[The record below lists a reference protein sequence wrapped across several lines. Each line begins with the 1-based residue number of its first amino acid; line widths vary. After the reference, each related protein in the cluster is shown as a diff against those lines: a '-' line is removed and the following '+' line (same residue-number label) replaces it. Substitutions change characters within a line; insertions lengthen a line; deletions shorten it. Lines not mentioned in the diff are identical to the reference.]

1 MDPVRKTESTVSMQG
16 TGGESRLQVD
26 WSALPQA
33 PLTLEGAAVLHQ
45 IVRMRRAAWRELPA
59 DRRREIAAQAAEWLA
74 AAETRSDGQS
84 AVYGIV
90 GDKGDWLW
98 IHFRPDFAALY
109 RAQRELAALELWQWM
124 EPVWSFVSVV
134 ELGLYESTTKLWE
147 ELAGRGVAPHSPEWQ
162 AAVQQLLDRQRQAM
176 LPRLY
181 PRLPESAWICFYPM
195 NRRRGEHKNFYRTPM
210 PARRVMMRE
219 HGETGRRFADRV
231 RQIVTG
237 SMGLDDWEWGVTL
250 FAEDPVDF
258 KKLIYEMRFDEAS
271 AEYAEFGPFCVGLRC
286 PATRLPAELG
296 AGDREETRE
305 PA

>member
-147 ELAGRGVAPHSPEWQ
+147 ELAGRGVAPHSPAVARSPAPGD
-162 AAVQQLLDRQRQAM
+162 AAAT
-176 LPRLY
+176 LP
-181 PRLPESAWICFYPM
+181 A
-195 NRRRGEHKNFYRTPM
+195 T
-210 PARRVMMRE
+210 ARV
-219 HGETGRRFADRV
+219 
-231 RQIVTG
+231 
-237 SMGLDDWEWGVTL
+237 GLDL
-250 FAEDPVDF
+250 
-258 KKLIYEMRFDEAS
+258 L
-271 AEYAEFGPFCVGLRC
+271 
-286 PATRLPAELG
+286 LPH
-296 AGDREETRE
+296 E
-305 PA
+305 PAPRRAQELLPHAHAGAARDDARTR